1 MESTESAIIEEK
13 ASLEKEKTKPVQ
25 KRGSLLGSTSI
36 VSFMTVL
43 SRLGG
48 VARDIVVAH
57 CFGATGSVDAF
68 LVAFKIPNF
77 MRRLF
82 AEGAFSQAFIPVLA
96 EHQEKKSHEET
107 MKFISHVAGNLGVVL
122 IGITIIGMYF
132 SDFMTIIFAPGFS
145 RHSERFTEASQMLR
159 ITFPYLG
166 LISMTALAGAVLNT
180 YQRFAVPA
188 FTPVLLNVGMIAG
201 ALILGPLL
209 KVPTESLAWGVL
221 LAGVLQLLFQLPFLS
236 RYSLLR
242 IPRVNWKDPGVK
254 HMLKLMVPALFG
266 VSVGQINLLLDT
278 IFASFLP
285 VGSVSWLFYSDR
297 LTNFP
302 LGVFGVAIAT
312 VILPHLSREH
322 SRQSIGQFSNAMDW
336 GIRLILIIALPA
348 ALGLFFMAGP
358 ILASL
363 FGNGKFSPHDV
374 YMTRLSLMAFSLGL
388 PAFMLTKILAT
399 GFYASQ
405 NIKIPVKVGIVSMV
419 ANSLLCLLF
428 IKPFAHMGLA
438 MASTIAGF
446 INAGGLFFYLIK
458 HKLFQAKLGWKKF
471 ILQIICANSL
481 MSIWLWFRIPPTSQW
496 IDWDI
501 WHRFL
506 HLFPDIIVG
515 IILYLLVLFFM
526 GVRPSHFFGKHSPE
540 V

>member
-1 MESTESAIIEEK
+1 MESPIADVNVK
-13 ASLEKEKTKPVQ
+13 Q
-25 KRGSLLGSTSI
+25 KQSSLLGSTSI

-48 VARDIVVAH
+48 FVRDVVVAH
-57 CFGATGSVDAF
+57 CFGATGAVDAF

-96 EHQEKKSHEET
+96 EHQEKKTHDEAMT
-107 MKFISHVAGNLGVVL
+107 FVSHVAGNLGIVL
-122 IGITIIGMYF
+122 IAITIVGMIF
-132 SDFMTIIFAPGFS
+132 SDAMTVIFAPGFS
-145 RHSERFTEASQMLR
+145 IHSERFAEASQMLR

-180 YQRFAVPA
+180 YRYFAIPA
-188 FTPVLLNVGMIAG
+188 FTPLLLNVGMIAG
-201 ALILGPLL
+201 ALFLSPWL
-209 KVPTESLAWGVL
+209 KMPVESLAWGVL
-221 LAGVLQLLFQLPFLS
+221 FAGVLQLIFQLPFLAKH
-236 RYSLLR
+236 SLLSM
-242 IPRVNWKDPGVK
+242 PRVDWKDKGVK

-285 VGSVSWLFYSDR
+285 IGSVSWLFYSDR

-302 LGVFGVAIAT
+302 LGVFGAAIAT

-322 SRQSIGQFSNAMDW
+322 SRQSVQQFSKAMDW
-336 GIRLILIIALPA
+336 GIRLILVVALPA
-348 ALGLFFMAGP
+348 ALGLFLMAGP

-374 YMTRLSLMAFSLGL
+374 YMTRLSLMAFALGL

-405 NIKIPVKVGIVSMV
+405 NIKIPVKVGIISMV
-419 ANSLLCLLF
+419 TNSVLCLLF

-438 MASTIAGF
+438 MASSIAGF
-446 INAGGLFFYLIK
+446 VNAGGLLFYLLNN
-458 HKLFQAKLGWKKF
+458 KLFQAQPGWKKF
-471 ILQIICANSL
+471 ITQIVCANGA
-481 MSIWLWFRIPPTSQW
+481 MTVWLWFRIPPTAQW
-496 IDWDI
+496 LDWDV
-501 WHRFL
+501 WHRIL
-506 HLFPDIIVG
+506 HLFPDIFVG
-515 IILYLLVLFFM
+515 ISLYGLVLFVM
-526 GVRPSHFFGKHSPE
+526 GVRPADFFGKQAPE

>member
-1 MESTESAIIEEK
+1 MNITDITETPETLSESSAKKIRK
-13 ASLEKEKTKPVQ
+13 
-25 KRGSLLGSTSI
+25 GSLLRSTSI
-36 VSFMTVL
+36 VSLMTVI

-57 CFGATGSVDAF
+57 YFGATAGVDAF

-96 EHQEKKSHEET
+96 EYQENRTHEET
-107 MKFISHVAGNLGVVL
+107 MRFVSHVAGNLG
-122 IGITIIGMYF
+122 IILFIVIALGMYF
-132 SDFMTIIFAPGFS
+132 SNTMTMIFAPGFS
-145 RHSERFTEASQMLR
+145 QDSLRFVQASEMLR

-166 LISMTALAGAVLNT
+166 LISLTALAGAVLNT

-188 FTPVLLNVGMIAG
+188 FTPVLLNVGMIFG
-201 ALILGPLL
+201 AVVLSPWLA
-209 KVPTESLAWGVL
+209 VPVESLAWGVL
-221 LAGVLQLLFQLPFLS
+221 IAGVLQLVFQLPFMA
-236 RYSLLR
+236 RYSLLCRPR
-242 IPRVNWKDPGVK
+242 IDWRDAGVK

-266 VSVGQINLLLDT
+266 VSVYQINLLMDT

-322 SRQSIGQFSNAMDW
+322 SRQSVQQFSSALDW
-336 GIRLILIIALPA
+336 GIRLILLIALPA

-358 ILASL
+358 ILASIL
-363 FGNGKFSPHDV
+363 GYGEFTAHDV
-374 YMTRLSLMAFSLGL
+374 YQTRLSLMAFATGI
-388 PAFMLTKILAT
+388 PFFMLTKVLAT

-405 NIKIPVKVGIVSMV
+405 NIKIPVKVGIAAML
-419 ANSLLCLLF
+419 ANTLLCLLL

-438 MASTIAGF
+438 LASSLAGV
-446 INAGGLFFYLIK
+446 INAVGLFVYLVRK
-458 HKLFQAKLGWKKF
+458 KLFQPKAGWMRYLTQLG
-471 ILQIICANSL
+471 CANGVMSL
-481 MSIWLWFRIPPTSQW
+481 WLWLRVPPTAQW
-496 IDWDI
+496 IEWDLAQ
-501 WHRFL
+501 RAL
-506 HLFPDIIVG
+506 HLFPDILLG
-515 IILYLLVLFFM
+515 ITFYVLILFLM
-526 GVRPSHFFGKHSPE
+526 GIRPSDFFGKHAH
-540 V
+540 